1 MKKLNDSQNNFWI
14 SYADLMAG
22 LLFVF
27 ILVVGIVIMKYSYIT
42 AELQLQKESI
52 EKLEQEALRK
62 QEDADK
68 LKQELENTKE
78 MIHKLAS
85 VKTVVIDKLRTKLGN
100 KIAVNPKDGTLSIA
114 GNILFDQDEYTLKN
128 DAKITLKGVLNEYID
143 VLMNEKE
150 IRDNL
155 ERIIIEGHTN
165 SDGEYLHN
173 LELSQKRA
181 LEVMKFILTLQPKLE
196 KDLKVF
202 IAASGRS
209 DTDLVYENN
218 SSVEDKLASR
228 RIEIKFR
235 LKNDEAISEISKMLD
250 EK

>member
-52 EKLEQEALRK
+52 EKLEVEALKK

-114 GNILFDQDEYTLKN
+114 GNILFDQDEYTLKS
-128 DAKITLKGVLNEYID
+128 DAKIALKGVLNEYID

-218 SSVEDKLASR
+218 SSIEDKLASR

-235 LKNDEAISEISKMLD
+235 LKNDEAISEISQMLR
-250 EK
+250 

>member
-52 EKLEQEALRK
+52 VKLEIEALRK

-85 VKTVVIDKLRTKLGN
+85 VKTVVIQMLQTKLGN

-114 GNILFDQDEYTLKN
+114 GNILFDQDEYTLKS
-128 DAKITLKGVLNEYID
+128 DAKVALKGVLNEYID

-150 IRDNL
+150 IKDNL

-228 RIEIKFR
+228 RIEIKFK
-235 LKNDEAISEISKMLD
+235 LKNDEAISEISQMLD
-250 EK
+250 VK

>member
-52 EKLEQEALRK
+52 EKLEIEALNK
-62 QEDADK
+62 QEDAEK

-85 VKTVVIDKLRTKLGN
+85 VKSVVIDKLRKKLGN

-128 DAKITLKGVLNEYID
+128 DAKIALKGVLNEYID